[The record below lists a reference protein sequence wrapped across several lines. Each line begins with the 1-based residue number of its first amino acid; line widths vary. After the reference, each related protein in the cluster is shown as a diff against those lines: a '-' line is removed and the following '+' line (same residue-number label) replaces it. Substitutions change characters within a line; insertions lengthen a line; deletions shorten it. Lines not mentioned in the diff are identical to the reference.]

1 MKKLIFIL
9 VLGVIIGCQPS
20 CGDSN
25 PSIETNTDNEKRKE
39 ENVVEYYPSGIKKL
53 EGKLVN
59 GERHGKWI
67 YYYENGF
74 IWSEGQYW
82 YGKRKGYSL
91 VYYENGRKKLV
102 GQYENNLKV
111 GVWEVW
117 NQDGTLA
124 QKVNIDEMETKGDA
138 LDLEDKEEIEAN
150 VDSLN
155 VERKG
160 ERKEK

>member
-9 VLGVIIGCQPS
+9 LIGAIFGCKLEG
-20 CGDSN
+20 GDSN
-25 PSIETNTDNEKRKE
+25 KVEEKNSKNEERKE
-39 ENVVEYYPSGIKKL
+39 ENVVEYYSNGIKKL

-82 YGKRKGYSL
+82 YGERKGYSL

-102 GQYENNLKV
+102 GKYENNLKV
-111 GVWEVW
+111 GIWEVW
-117 NQDGTLA
+117 NKDGTLA
-124 QKVNIDEMETKGDA
+124 RKVNVDEMKAKGDS
-138 LDLEDKEEIEAN
+138 LSLEP
-150 VDSLN
+150 
-155 VERKG
+155 R
-160 ERKEK
+160 